1 MRKKAEKP
9 IKTIAEAKAILKA
22 KPVCKCE
29 VTKTERE
36 ILEMASKRAE
46 FESRMQDIR
55 LSNYERELNAKS
67 HIMLNA
73 RENINLMTSLVSNQ
87 LGGDAKL
94 IDRILNRSLQII
106 EEIISPEKAT
116 ENSTLINFE
125 EDTTLTADKIRKAIK
140 EANVLDVIR
149 NAKKNG
155 WEVKISDNE
164 VALFKDGK
172 RIDGKPKDI
181 FVNTEQPKT
190 VSKI

>member
-9 IKTIAEAKAILKA
+9 IKTIEEAKLVLKA

-29 VTKTERE
+29 ATQEEKELLE
-36 ILEMASKRAE
+36 IATRRAD
-46 FESRMQDIR
+46 FESRVQDTR
-55 LSNYERELNAKS
+55 LSNYERELNAKT

-73 RENINLMTSLVSNQ
+73 RENVTLMVSLINAET
-87 LGGDAKL
+87 GDPNL
-94 IDRILNRSLQII
+94 INRILNRSLQII
-106 EEIISPEKAT
+106 EETISPEKAT
-116 ENSTLINFE
+116 ENTMSINFE
-125 EDTTLTADKIRKAIK
+125 EDTTLTADKIRKAIR

-181 FVNTEQPKT
+181 FIKTEQTKT
-190 VSKI
+190 IAKI